1 MRKKAAAF
9 ATALTVISLIT
20 GCGNSRAVQ
29 ASDTERTEVTTAA
42 ETAEVKKPEAEERIL
57 AKYLTGIRDRNIL
70 EGARDI
76 DYLSEAGS
84 IEQVITKV
92 EADDKDVDTS
102 KTGVYTVR
110 YIVTVDLE
118 NLETAE
124 TYIKEHPEAAV
135 KPDPSEGKAKKED
148 PFVSE
153 SVNPSHGKNQTD
165 QKDLEDEQSTSEGM
179 PEKEMGAK
187 DPETGEGREMLPDI
201 PASVFEEDN
210 GGASPRDTAEI
221 IIEKEVRIVTP
232 EEAEEIIK
240 DGGEVWTDKSR
251 PVEPGDLEK
260 DESAETGKTT
270 AAEREETAKEEKE
283 NNTDYSYEEPDS
295 PESDGGDDVGER
307 NEDDE
312 RGSAHSHDWV
322 EQTETIH
329 HDEVGH
335 YETIQTDSETVIDE
349 EAWDEPVYDYVQV
362 CSVCGYSTDSD
373 DDIIAH
379 MVGHTDENGDLYGS
393 YSSKRVQVDTIHH
406 PTVSHEEPVYEK
418 EWKVDKKAWD
428 EVVVTGYR
436 CRICGE
442 EK

>member
-1 MRKKAAAF
+1 M
-9 ATALTVISLIT
+9 
-20 GCGNSRAVQ
+20 
-29 ASDTERTEVTTAA
+29 
-42 ETAEVKKPEAEERIL
+42 
-57 AKYLTGIRDRNIL
+57 
-70 EGARDI
+70 
-76 DYLSEAGS
+76 
-84 IEQVITKV
+84 
-92 EADDKDVDTS
+92 
-102 KTGVYTVR
+102 
-110 YIVTVDLE
+110 
-118 NLETAE
+118 
-124 TYIKEHPEAAV
+124 
-135 KPDPSEGKAKKED
+135 
-148 PFVSE
+148 
-153 SVNPSHGKNQTD
+153 
-165 QKDLEDEQSTSEGM
+165 
-179 PEKEMGAK
+179 
-187 DPETGEGREMLPDI
+187 
-201 PASVFEEDN
+201 
-210 GGASPRDTAEI
+210 
-221 IIEKEVRIVTP
+221 
-232 EEAEEIIK
+232 
-240 DGGEVWTDKSR
+240 
-251 PVEPGDLEK
+251 EK